1 MSQLRLISVRRLA
14 DDGGLPA
21 RWAMIR
27 WAWRLFRREWRQ
39 QALVLGLLTLAVATA
54 VFSASSAYN
63 LTPVPGNAEFG
74 TVNHYLRFNA
84 DTPEGLAQDIAFAE
98 TQYGLIDV
106 IGHWLVPVP
115 GTVEKIEFRAQDPQ
129 GAYSGPMLALL
140 DGRYPTR
147 ADEVAVTDDV
157 AATFGLDIGDSFDPD
172 GILRMV
178 VGMVENPSDL
188 NAEFVL
194 VSPLHDELPD
204 EVTILVDS
212 TDEEVIPFRA
222 PSGVSTTRARR
233 PGNEDVVAAVGI
245 FGATAVTMLLIALV
259 ATTSFIVVAQ
269 RRLRQLGMLAAIGAT
284 EKHLRLVTVANGAVI
299 GLLAAVLGVVFG
311 FSGWLAAVPFMEPAV
326 GFRINPLNVPWWLI
340 ATNILLAIIT
350 AIGAAWWPAR
360 RMARIPI
367 TLALSGRPPKPK
379 PGQHSAAMAGFFIV
393 AGVVC
398 LALANRTN
406 QLLIII
412 GTMATILGVLLVG
425 PFVLRAVAAA
435 AGSFPVAVRLALRDL
450 ARYQDRAGAALAA
463 ISLAL
468 GMAAAIVI
476 TSSAAEFTADKGNLA
491 DDQLLIRS
499 GTAVETEGDSIGG
512 PFIPERTPAELT
524 NLEVQIAQLTAV
536 FDNATV
542 IPLDAAFD
550 PEMELDSRFGGRPT
564 VTLGEYTDL
573 GGISGYRDLTLLYMA
588 TPEILHYYGIDLQA
602 IDPAT
607 EVLTVETGEIRFVG
621 VSLVPGTGPELV
633 TNFERMPPGYSSLP
647 GSFITPNAL
656 RQRGWETAPVGWL
669 IEARA
674 PLTDEQIA
682 SARNIAA
689 DAGLTIESRDHQEG
703 LLALRLSATAVGIFV
718 ALAILTMTVGLI
730 RNEAAGDLRTL
741 TATGATSRIRRTL
754 TAATAGT
761 LALLGALL
769 GTAGAYVALAA
780 GYISDILA
788 LRHIPVLNL
797 LLIVAGIPLLAVI
810 AGWIMAGREPAAL
823 ARRPIE

>member
-1 MSQLRLISVRRLA
+1 
-14 DDGGLPA
+14 
-21 RWAMIR
+21 
-27 WAWRLFRREWRQ
+27 
-39 QALVLGLLTLAVATA
+39 
-54 VFSASSAYN
+54 
-63 LTPVPGNAEFG
+63 
-74 TVNHYLRFNA
+74 
-84 DTPEGLAQDIAFAE
+84 
-98 TQYGLIDV
+98 
-106 IGHWLVPVP
+106 
-115 GTVEKIEFRAQDPQ
+115 
-129 GAYSGPMLALL
+129 
-140 DGRYPTR
+140 
-147 ADEVAVTDDV
+147 
-157 AATFGLDIGDSFDPD
+157 
-172 GILRMV
+172 
-178 VGMVENPSDL
+178 
-188 NAEFVL
+188 
-194 VSPLHDELPD
+194 
-204 EVTILVDS
+204 
-212 TDEEVIPFRA
+212 
-222 PSGVSTTRARR
+222 
-233 PGNEDVVAAVGI
+233 
-245 FGATAVTMLLIALV
+245 
-259 ATTSFIVVAQ
+259 
-269 RRLRQLGMLAAIGAT
+269 
-284 EKHLRLVTVANGAVI
+284 
-299 GLLAAVLGVVFG
+299 
-311 FSGWLAAVPFMEPAV
+311 
-326 GFRINPLNVPWWLI
+326 
-340 ATNILLAIIT
+340 
-350 AIGAAWWPAR
+350 
-360 RMARIPI
+360 
-367 TLALSGRPPKPK
+367 
-379 PGQHSAAMAGFFIV
+379 
-393 AGVVC
+393 
-398 LALANRTN
+398 
-406 QLLIII
+406 
-412 GTMATILGVLLVG
+412 MATILGVLLVG

-435 AGSFPVAVRLALRDL
+435 AGSFPIAVRLALRDL

-647 GSFITPNAL
+647 GSFITPDAL

-669 IEARA
+669 IETNE

-682 SARNIAA
+682 AVRQIAA

-718 ALAILTMTVGLI
+718 ALGILAMTVGLI
-730 RNEAAGDLRTL
+730 RNEAVGDLRTL

-769 GTAGAYVALAA
+769 GTTGAYVALIA
-780 GYISDILA
+780 GYISDISA
-788 LRHIPVLNL
+788 LRHVPVLNL
-797 LLIVAGIPLLAVI
+797 LLIVAGIPLIAAF
-810 AGWIMAGREPAAL
+810 AGWIMAGREPVML
-823 ARRPIE
+823 TRQPME